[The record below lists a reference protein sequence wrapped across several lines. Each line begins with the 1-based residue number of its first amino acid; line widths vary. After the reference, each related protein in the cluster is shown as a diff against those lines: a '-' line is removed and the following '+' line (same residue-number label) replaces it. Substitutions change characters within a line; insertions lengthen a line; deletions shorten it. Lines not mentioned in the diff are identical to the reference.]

1 MSQSLSVPQLGVSLV
16 SCIAVLAS
24 GRRRVIGADNT
35 STYDHYISSTDDIA
49 WTVIVLTEAVT
60 KLG

>member
-1 MSQSLSVPQLGVSLV
+1 VPQLGVSLV

-24 GRRRVIGADNT
+24 GRCRVIGADNT

-49 WTVIVLTEAVT
+49 WTVILLTEAVT

>member
-1 MSQSLSVPQLGVSLV
+1 VPQLGVSLV

-24 GRRRVIGADNT
+24 GHRRVIGADNT

-49 WTVIVLTEAVT
+49 WAVILLTEAVT
-60 KLG
+60 KLS